1 MPGATN
7 MISPS
12 GEVVSVSDDGLA
24 AAVQAGYRPE
34 QQAEGVQRAAHEG
47 ELANYSGLTDT
58 IKAGVLA
65 GMRTATLGLS
75 DAAYGDPRELRML
88 REAHP
93 TATTAGT
100 LAGIAATLPAGGTGA
115 LAETSA
121 LLPAG
126 MVARRAAGM
135 VRAAEDAGAVGQVA
149 AIAKAGA
156 YEGAWQGAGSYL
168 SDVALE
174 DKDLSAEGFLGSV
187 GHGALWGGLAGGA
200 LGGIEKGA
208 VAARRLFPRSAVGDA
223 GAVEVAEQSAA
234 SALEKAADVGPQVV
248 QAARKRL
255 DEIAIAKAE
264 VTAQAAAQREALR
277 VAQAGQRL
285 ETQKALDAIRIEKAA
300 ARGAK
305 AGAGAVAD
313 DVEALAPSVAAGEPP
328 LAIAEYQGGKYIDIN
343 EYARTGNVRPGQFES
358 IGEATAAAQRRQR
371 EIDAAIDGSRIEK
384 PMTVYRGI
392 GTTGGREGVT
402 GEIKAGTTFTD
413 AGYSSTST
421 DRAIGL
427 DYATGKPGG
436 TLLEI
441 ELPAGSRA
449 YRVPGDGSLQESE
462 LLLPRGTTFETLSV
476 REGENGVRIARV
488 RPVAKP
494 TAADHFAGAE
504 DTLAREAG
512 AADLAADHAGAM
524 LGDDVA
530 ARAAAH
536 DAEHA
541 DLAALADDVAAKEAE
556 VRALLRDQG
565 HVARP
570 MDEAF
575 ALPPTPRR
583 DLAQAYDDAIARL
596 SGGRTRAES
605 EAALAEAASAERAIF
620 DDALGAGGARMQR
633 AEEILR
639 ARAEAGVDHAYSAAR
654 RMERYGTEAHLP
666 AVAET
671 EQAMAKLG
679 PQAATSSLE
688 DLLRGTKAQL
698 DRGAT
703 IGEVGAIG
711 KAASA
716 ERQTW
721 REFTKGKMGPY
732 MKSEGGHAGAMAR
745 LSSEWKAYQVEAAAG
760 GRFTG
765 DAAKAVKVI
774 GDYEKSVAELTR
786 KLGDAAPADA
796 KALGAAYDAAVER
809 ATSRQTRSAAA
820 AIDDAAATPMP
831 TRMTKEEIAAWKER
845 ARVRDEANAIKRG
858 RRIEYS
864 AETPDPLTGKGRFS
878 SRTTTLID
886 EEGAAI
892 DWSKLS
898 PAERVAAREQVATMN
913 AQRGMNRRTAMDE
926 LLDGKTTIAD
936 LEKRSGRPVT
946 ADEVI
951 DSAREQHLGVIDDEK
966 EARLR
971 ELFGERVIRPA
982 ETGAQPIAEAARARA
997 GSVAAVD
1004 AAQPIA
1010 AAARASKAEATVANA
1025 NAAGSHAEA
1034 AAIGG
1039 ALKRETGT
1047 VAAKPGMVERAKK
1060 AAKDAVGSER
1070 FAKIADAAAALE
1082 AARSLGIP
1090 GIPDPHDIPV
1100 IGPLLSM
1107 YLKARAA
1114 RAVWSRLG
1122 GRIPET
1128 VETRVAARSAELRD
1142 RAAHAVDVA
1151 LGLAAKG
1158 ARAAQGPASRAAA
1171 AGGGDAIMSTL
1182 FPGREGKRA
1191 EKPKNVREAAA
1202 MRASELAE
1210 AMTDPELLRSAV
1222 RAQVPTSDADL
1233 HDAIQAAIERKLRF
1247 LHSKAPP
1254 VPPPD
1259 PMNRKPAPISNAA
1272 ATAFARVVRVAED
1285 PVTAL
1290 HDLAAGTLTSD
1301 QVETLQ
1307 AVYPR
1312 LHDEIRRRVLDQVA
1326 KSGSQVPYRT
1336 RVRLSVLFGAALDP
1350 SVESLADLQAA
1361 NNQPVQNL
1369 GMQPGQAAQPPAP
1382 SVAGAP
1388 NLVSL
1393 YQSGAD
1399 RRAMK

>member
-1 MPGATN
+1 

-34 QQAEGVQRAAHEG
+34 QQTEGVQRAAHEG
-47 ELANYSGLTDT
+47 ELANYSGIADT

-93 TATTAGT
+93 TATTTGT

-223 GAVEVAEQSAA
+223 GAVDVAEQSAA

-371 EIDAAIDGSRIEK
+371 EIDAAIDGARIEK

-583 DLAQAYDDAIARL
+583 DLAQAYDDAIAKL
-596 SGGRTRAES
+596 SSGRTRAES

-698 DRGAT
+698 DRGRT
-703 IGEVGAIG
+703 LGEVNALG
-711 KAASA
+711 KG
-716 ERQTW
+716 RLVDDT
-721 REFTKGKMGPY
+721 
-732 MKSEGGHAGAMAR
+732 AR
-745 LSSEWKAYQVEAAAG
+745 
-760 GRFTG
+760 
-765 DAAKAVKVI
+765 AVKVI

-926 LLDGKTTIAD
+926 LLEGKTTIAD

-971 ELFGERVIRPA
+971 ELFGERVIRPAA

-1210 AMTDPELLRSAV
+1210 AMADPDLLRSAV